1 MTRVASTCHD
11 AAMKVEAVAP
21 ARWTQPLELFAVMA
35 GFVFVCA
42 AQWTPWFHV
51 STTVGTD
58 YALVPEVLQH
68 GSVDITDATG
78 GFTVPYYL
86 GWFGVLGVCAV
97 TVLGSPSVR
106 AMTGALGLGL
116 VGAPGTCGVRHRAHT
131 GHGHDR
137 CVESATRRPR
147 DPVRRHVR
155 GRDRAP
161 AVRAGARARDQ
172 GEPRLPVGQRVS
184 PIVFTAQWARG
195 PAIGRD
201 HARRRST
208 GAQRRHCGGWRSV
221 AADDGTVDR
230 AGRRGLGRADDAAR
244 SQPLPATGR
253 VLHVSVTNSG
263 LGLPK

>member
-116 VGAPGTCGVRHRAHT
+116 VGAQALVVFGIVHTRGMATIDALNLPPGVHVTRSAGTYAAVIALLLFALALAPAIRASLVFPSASEFRRSFSRLSGREVRRSVETTPDDDRPVRSGVIVEVGGQLPPTTAPSTVLGVEDSVAPTTPPDHSLYRRP
-131 GHGHDR
+131 
-137 CVESATRRPR
+137 VES
-147 DPVRRHVR
+147 
-155 GRDRAP
+155 
-161 AVRAGARARDQ
+161 
-172 GEPRLPVGQRVS
+172 
-184 PIVFTAQWARG
+184 
-195 PAIGRD
+195 
-201 HARRRST
+201 ST
-208 GAQRRHCGGWRSV
+208 SR
-221 AADDGTVDR
+221 
-230 AGRRGLGRADDAAR
+230 
-244 SQPLPATGR
+244 
-253 VLHVSVTNSG
+253 
-263 LGLPK
+263 